1 MEAAGAA
8 GASEEL
14 NVPFYCIRAVSDLA
28 DEDLANDFNR
38 CIMPNGRFSIS
49 RLLLG
54 ACASPVKRFGE
65 LIRLSKRTKLASHNL
80 GEFLADCSF

>member
-8 GASEEL
+8 MASENL

-28 DEDLANDFNR
+28 DEDFANDFNR
-38 CIMPNGRFSIS
+38 CIQPDGRFDIA

-54 ACASPVKRFGE
+54 ACLSPVRRFGE

-80 GEFLADCSF
+80 GAFLANCTF